1 MTVWFLIIVEWIM
14 LIAGIVLAEY
24 ALNRRIK
31 S

>member
-1 MTVWFLIIVEWIM
+1 MTVWFLIILEWLM
-14 LIAGIVLAEY
+14 LVTGVVLAEY